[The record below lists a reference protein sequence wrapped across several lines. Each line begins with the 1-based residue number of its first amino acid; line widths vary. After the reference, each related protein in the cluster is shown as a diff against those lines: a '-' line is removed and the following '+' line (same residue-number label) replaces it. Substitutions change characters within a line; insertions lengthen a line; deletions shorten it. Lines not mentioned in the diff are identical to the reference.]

1 MFEFNNNGGTGED
14 MGREVTGFSVLEV
27 LIATAILS
35 VALLALVSLFPT
47 AYQNI
52 AYGGGMTTATD
63 LGQQKIEA
71 LRHLPFDL
79 GAACTAPPTDLV
91 CLNTTG
97 VPPGGATSETET
109 IVAPAVSDGYNFTRQ
124 TWVRL
129 QGTSPYRLADITLIV
144 QWVEGQLGTKTL
156 RLDSRVAE

>member
-71 LRHLPFDL
+71 LRHLHKK
-79 GAACTAPPTDLV
+79 
-91 CLNTTG
+91 
-97 VPPGGATSETET
+97 
-109 IVAPAVSDGYNFTRQ
+109 
-124 TWVRL
+124 
-129 QGTSPYRLADITLIV
+129 LA
-144 QWVEGQLGTKTL
+144 
-156 RLDSRVAE
+156 R